1 MVGFGEGSK
10 LLMGEDRK
18 ESLPILPN
26 TFCNIPDHDFAA
38 VDTVRAIG
46 APGRGQLRKAGG
58 S

>member
-18 ESLPILPN
+18 KSLPILPN
-26 TFCNIPDHDFAA
+26 TFYNISDHDFAA

-46 APGRGQLRKAGG
+46 APGRG
-58 S
+58 